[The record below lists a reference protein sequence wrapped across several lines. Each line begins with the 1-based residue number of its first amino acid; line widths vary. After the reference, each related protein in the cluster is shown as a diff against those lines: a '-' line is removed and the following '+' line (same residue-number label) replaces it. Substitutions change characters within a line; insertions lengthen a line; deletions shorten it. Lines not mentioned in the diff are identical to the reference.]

1 MMKKKVSA
9 TVDAQLLA
17 KLEKQTGM
25 TRSQLLET
33 ALQHYQSFLIQQ
45 QLEDFYSQHEETAD
59 ERSAAEVAEMNVEAA
74 MADD

>member
-1 MMKKKVSA
+1 MKTKVSA

-25 TRSQLLET
+25 TRSQLLEE
-33 ALQHYQSFLIQQ
+33 ALHHYQSFLIQQ
-45 QLEDFYSQHEETAD
+45 QLEHFYSGHQETAD
-59 ERSAAEVAEMNVEAA
+59 EQSAADVAEMNVEAA